1 MINISICICT
11 RNRQEGL
18 KKLLDSLI
26 EMQTPPDTR
35 VTIIVVENDLEAHSE
50 KTVKEF
56 SSASKLRIS
65 YFLETRQGIAFARN
79 RSVKEAEGCDFCCF
93 VDDDQV
99 VAPDWLIELIK
110 CQKEFDADGVW
121 GPNPPIFNNKVPSYI
136 RLFHM
141 PEMYEYGTIV
151 KEAFTNCLLLRKKYL
166 DRIDGPFDLR
176 LNFTG
181 GEDSY
186 LTYLISTI
194 GGVIRYNPKAIA
206 YENIPNNR
214 TTIKY
219 VIKRA
224 YKRSNTGLFVKSL
237 VGNEFSKLS
246 ALPKLTRKFCYGF
259 LIVIPF
265 IIFGK
270 ANKLKGLLKII
281 DAIGGFLFIFGRK
294 IQFYK

>member
-1 MINISICICT
+1 MNISICICT
-11 RNRQEGL
+11 RKRKDGL
-18 KKLLDSLI
+18 KRLLDSF
-26 EMQTPPDTR
+26 EKMQTPPDIKIR
-35 VTIIVVENDLEAHSE
+35 IIIVENDIENYSE
-50 KTVKEF
+50 YIIKEF
-56 SSASKLRIS
+56 SLKSKFRIN
-65 YFLETRQGIAFARN
+65 YYLEPRQGLVFARN
-79 RSVKEAEGCDFCCF
+79 KSVEETGECDFCCF
-93 VDDDQV
+93 TDDDQIV
-99 VAPDWLIELIK
+99 STDWLIELLK
-110 CQKEFDADGVW
+110 CQHEFNADGVA
-121 GPNPPIFNNKVPSYI
+121 GPTYPIFDAEVPAYI
-136 RLFHM
+136 KDFHT
-141 PEMYEYGTIV
+141 PSTYQYGTIV
-151 KEAFTNCLLLRKKYL
+151 NSAFTGCLLIRKKYL
-166 DRIDGPFDLR
+166 DLIEGPFDLR

-206 YENIPNNR
+206 YENIPDNR